1 MFRNCVLPIDTPY
14 FQHLFRKHK
23 HVWYMEY
30 FLDITKLEYKNGLLK
45 CPKWTQLFPGIRSV
59 AA

>member
-1 MFRNCVLPIDTPY
+1 
-14 FQHLFRKHK
+14 
-23 HVWYMEY
+23 MEY
-30 FLDITKLEYKNGLLK
+30 FLDIPKLEYKNGLLK